1 MAIWRY
7 LLRPLLPWLAR
18 LAVAALAS
26 LAVAWVAGTLLIRR
40 AEPDLDAALPDGVPG
55 RMIAAGGH
63 QVHVLEVG
71 RGEPPVVLV
80 HGFASSTFDW
90 EEAVLPTL
98 ARSHRVVAFDLL
110 GMGFSERVEG
120 LPYGFDVWS
129 RQVLDVLDAL
139 GIPRATLVGHSMGG
153 AVASIVAGE
162 HPDRVE
168 RLVLV
173 APLVPLEQSER
184 AWFFTVAEIPGAGEL
199 MLGMTDRLP
208 RLPGFSDDYL
218 ARARTAFRRRGT
230 RHGLLRYL
238 RHGRD
243 VPRLI
248 AAYRGIRAPTLI
260 VAGPVD
266 DVVPFAATRR
276 WAPAIHDA
284 LVLPLEGVGHWVMR
298 DQPRALTNA
307 IEDFLGRRDG

>member
-7 LLRPLLPWLAR
+7 LVRPLLPWLGR
-18 LAVAALAS
+18 LVVAVLAS

-40 AEPDLDAALPDGVPG
+40 AEPDTGTALPDGIPG
-55 RMIAAGGH
+55 RMITAGGR
-63 QVHVLEVG
+63 QVHVVEAG
-71 RGEPPVVLV
+71 SGEPALVLV

-90 EEAVLPTL
+90 EEVVLPAL
-98 ARSHRVVAFDLL
+98 GGSRRVVAFDLL

-120 LPYGFDVWS
+120 LPYGFDAWS
-129 RQVLDVLDAL
+129 RQVVDVMDAL
-139 GIPRATLVGHSMGG
+139 GIARASLVAHSLGG

-162 HPDRVE
+162 HPERVE

-184 AWFFTVAEIPGAGEL
+184 AWFFKIAEIPGAGEL
-199 MLGMTDRLP
+199 MLGGTDHLP
-208 RLPGFSDDYL
+208 RLPGFSEAYL
-218 ARARTAFRRRGT
+218 ARARLAFLRRGT
-230 RHGLLRYL
+230 RHGMLQYL
-238 RHGRD
+238 RTGRD
-243 VPRLI
+243 LPRLV

-266 DVVPFAATRR
+266 DVVPFAAIRR

-284 LVLPLEGVGHWVMR
+284 LVLPLEGTGHWIMR
-298 DQPRALTNA
+298 DQPRALTTA
-307 IEDFLGRRDG
+307 IQDFVNRRDA